1 MTDNT
6 QQDQVNINK
15 PTPNSTGDNSI
26 QNNSTQNNSMT
37 NTPTPTA
44 NSTTQDSNNMALLN
58 WLGCLFFGFIP
69 PLVLFLVKKDDA
81 YVQAQAK
88 EALNWSITFFITY
101 IGLWI
106 IAMILG
112 AILAFIWAPLALIPM
127 IFLFLYAFSHI
138 IVCVMG
144 AVKSSSGQDFKVPFN
159 IRLIK

>member
-15 PTPNSTGDNSI
+15 PTPNSTDYS
-26 QNNSTQNNSMT
+26 STQTNSAT

>member
-15 PTPNSTGDNSI
+15 PTPNSTDYSSNQTNSA
-26 QNNSTQNNSMT
+26 T
-37 NTPTPTA
+37 NTPVPTA
-44 NSTTQDSNNMALLN
+44 TSTTQDSNNMALLN

-88 EALNWSITFFITY
+88 EALNWCITFFITY